1 VADKISK
8 ELAKAGIKSAAIHGN
23 KSQNARQK
31 ALGDFKD
38 NVIRALVATDIA
50 ARGIDIDDLTHVIN
64 YDLPNVPESY
74 VHRIGR
80 TGRAGANG
88 IALSFC
94 DFEEKAYLKD
104 IQKLINISIPVID
117 NHDYPME
124 DFEIKPKEQPRGRAP
139 RNDKPRSSSSQAKP
153 SNGSSKRYGNR

>member
-1 VADKISK
+1 MKRRLKDIYKK
-8 ELAKAGIKSAAIHGN
+8 RHIK
-23 KSQNARQK
+23 
-31 ALGDFKD
+31 
-38 NVIRALVATDIA
+38 DI
-50 ARGIDIDDLTHVIN
+50 
-64 YDLPNVPESY
+64 
-74 VHRIGR
+74 
-80 TGRAGANG
+80 
-88 IALSFC
+88 
-94 DFEEKAYLKD
+94 YLKD